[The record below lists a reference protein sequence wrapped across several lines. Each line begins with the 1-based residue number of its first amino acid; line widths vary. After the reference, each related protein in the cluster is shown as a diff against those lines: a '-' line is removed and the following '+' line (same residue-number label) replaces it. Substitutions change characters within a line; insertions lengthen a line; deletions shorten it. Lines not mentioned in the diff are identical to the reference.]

1 MSHDLPE
8 RELDSAQQLLVK
20 KQILSPPRHRK
31 PGAAFCRTPDTE
43 GPGIPRLREPLLF
56 PYPHIINSVHKEC
69 KSVFKIFESFFDLLK
84 AVFLIPA

>member
-20 KQILSPPRHRK
+20 KQFLSPPRHRN
-31 PGAAFCRTPDTE
+31 PGAAFCQTPDTE
-43 GPGIPRLREPLLF
+43 CAGIPRLREPLLF

-69 KSVFKIFESFFDLLK
+69 KRCVQNIQKFF
-84 AVFLIPA
+84 